1 MLAMMNL
8 GQPAVELQH
17 DWSPLHRHGHSSPAV
32 LTQTGWWAT
41 LAGREGCRDGRTQT
55 QALRQA
61 RLKVARFQGYRD
73 FYLARKFGITLEEAR
88 TIIKRIGKD
97 RVKLLAATRR
107 RKYRQTGRRP
117 RNIGKDSAGNLSP

>member
-1 MLAMMNL
+1 MDEPRPRR
-8 GQPAVELQH
+8 GQE
-17 DWSPLHRHGHSSPAV
+17 
-32 LTQTGWWAT
+32 
-41 LAGREGCRDGRTQT
+41 
-55 QALRQA
+55 

-107 RKYRQTGRRP
+107 RKYRQAGRRP